1 MATIKTNKQQQQH
14 RKYQLLARMWRNW
27 DPCVSLVGMQTGAV
41 TVENSMRVPQKI
53 ENRTLNDPAVQQ
65 LGLELK
71 DGALIDICS

>member
-1 MATIKTNKQQQQH
+1 M
-14 RKYQLLARMWRNW
+14 
-27 DPCVSLVGMQTGAV
+27 SLVGMQTGAV